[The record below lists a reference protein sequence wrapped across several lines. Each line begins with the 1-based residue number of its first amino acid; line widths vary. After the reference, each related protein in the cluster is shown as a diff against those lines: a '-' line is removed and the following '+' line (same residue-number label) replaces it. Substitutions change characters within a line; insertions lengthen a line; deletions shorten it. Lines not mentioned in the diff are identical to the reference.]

1 VLLVDDIHMLA
12 NVIIVDPIRMYLV
25 LRATLF
31 CGVVATVVTH
41 KKEGLY

>member
-1 VLLVDDIHMLA
+1 MLLVDGIHVLA

-31 CGVVATVVTH
+31 CGVIAMVVIH
-41 KKEGLY
+41 KNEGLY